1 MMIEFRENK
10 MIQLRKAIHEDWAPS
25 NTSDPIYCLPRPER
39 LRLKKELTCL
49 IFWFV
54 SYWFASSRPS
64 RKKMKTFFWGEIRYI
79 EKKDKNGTENESIS
93 FHDEMSKQV
102 ESIVF
107 LFSFYH
113 NNNNVKD
120 SFSFL
125 LKIKG
130 QNDSSCLRHLFRP
143 LALPRFCVPVLSR
156 WLSSSASTSFQPP
169 RPPYLTLDSQLGRVP
184 PLSKIYIKT
193 FLTRLTPETPN
204 CLAKIKKIAV
214 CATKIKW
221 AKNVHFSLE
230 CYMAQKLHSH
240 SHYLK

>member
-64 RKKMKTFFWGEIRYI
+64 RKKMKTFFWAEIRYI

-143 LALPRFCVPVLSR
+143 LAFPVFVFLFYQDDYRHPLRLLSNPPVRPTWLLTVNLAEYPPSQRFIL
-156 WLSSSASTSFQPP
+156 
-169 RPPYLTLDSQLGRVP
+169 
-184 PLSKIYIKT
+184 K
-193 FLTRLTPETPN
+193 
-204 CLAKIKKIAV
+204 
-214 CATKIKW
+214 
-221 AKNVHFSLE
+221 HFSPV
-230 CYMAQKLHSH
+230 
-240 SHYLK
+240 